1 MWKIK
6 ESEHY
11 IFHYHENS
19 YAEQDI
25 TNIIDMQ
32 ENCYEYICEV
42 LDVKLDKKL
51 NYFLCNS
58 PVELGVLYG
67 DNEPC
72 NGFARMPDEIY
83 AVYNENIKCIG
94 YHEDAHM
101 ISYNTLSRPPQNFIR
116 EGLAMFFD
124 RTWWGISNFVWVDYF
139 LKSNK
144 LIRFCDLIENSNFF
158 KHSDMITYPLS
169 GAFTEYI
176 ITVFGIGTYKEFYK
190 NLGEDFNLCFQES
203 FGISLDEAEL
213 KFFKYLSNISIS
225 KDIIKIIEKKLE
237 IEAIN

>member
-11 IFHYHENS
+11 IFHYRQNS
-19 YAEQDI
+19 YAEKDI
-25 TNIIDMQ
+25 INIIETQ
-32 ENCYEYICEV
+32 ENCYDYICEI

-58 PVELGVLYG
+58 PVEVGELYG

-72 NGFARMPDEIY
+72 NGFARMPDRIY
-83 AVYNENIKCIG
+83 AVYNEDIKCIG

-101 ISYNTLSRPPQNFIR
+101 ISYNTLSRPSQNFIR

-124 RTWWGISNFVWVDYF
+124 KTWWGISNFAWVAYF
-139 LKSNK
+139 FKNNK
-144 LIRFCDLIENSNFF
+144 LPRLCDLIENSNFHR
-158 KHSDMITYPLS
+158 HSDIITYPLS

-176 ITVFGIGTYKEFYK
+176 ISVFGIKTYKEFYK
-190 NLGEDFNLCFQES
+190 
-203 FGISLDEAEL
+203 SLDENFNACFQKTFDISFDKAEL
-213 KFFKYLSNISIS
+213 KFVKYMKSIDVN
-225 KDIIKIIEKKLE
+225 KDIFKIIETELE
-237 IEAIN
+237 KRKI

>member
-1 MWKIK
+1 MWKIR

-11 IFHYHENS
+11 IFNYHENS

-25 TNIIDMQ
+25 AKIIEIQ

-42 LDVKLDKKL
+42 LNVKLNKKL

-58 PVELGVLYG
+58 PVEVGELYG

-72 NGFARMPDEIY
+72 NGFTRMPNKIY
-83 AVYNENIKCIG
+83 AVYNEDIKCIG

-124 RTWWGISNFVWVDYF
+124 KSWWGISNFAWIAYF
-139 LKSNK
+139 LKKNK
-144 LIRFCDLIENSNFF
+144 LPRLYDLIESSDFY
-158 KHSDMITYPLS
+158 KHSYIITYPLS
-169 GAFTEYI
+169 GVFTDYI
-176 ITVFGIGTYKEFYK
+176 ISIFGIETYKEFYK
-190 NLGEDFNLCFQES
+190 NLNEDFNYCFKKS
-203 FGISLDEAEL
+203 FGMSLNQVEL
-213 KFFKYLSNISIS
+213 NFIKYLNNINISN
-225 KDIIKIIEKKLE
+225 DILKIIDIKLE
-237 IEAIN
+237 REDFK